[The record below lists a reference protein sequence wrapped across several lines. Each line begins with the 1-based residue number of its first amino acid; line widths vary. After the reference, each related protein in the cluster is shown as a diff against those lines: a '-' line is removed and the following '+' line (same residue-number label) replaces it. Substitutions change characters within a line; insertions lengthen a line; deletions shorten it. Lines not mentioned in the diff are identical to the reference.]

1 MWHHHGSDTPTS
13 PGAILLHS
21 SLLGGD
27 RNMNNT
33 VLEIHNFD
41 GMLNSEQSIA
51 KYCIDFTLNSHLE
64 NEGESFMDKD

>member
-1 MWHHHGSDTPTS
+1 
-13 PGAILLHS
+13 
-21 SLLGGD
+21 
-27 RNMNNT
+27 MNNT

-51 KYCIDFTLNSHLE
+51 KYCIIDFTLNSHLE